1 MMMETQ
7 ITLLTREMLT
17 DYRTFSG
24 KCIEFPEDYMI
35 FRRQAIK
42 ELGFDSKME
51 PEPVKT
57 ETKKSKT
64 PAENKKEKPVRQT
77 KPVQTVPVMQQEP
90 DEFKAPENK
99 PSESPPSGNFFD
111 IISKIDG

>member
-1 MMMETQ
+1 METR

-24 KCIEFPEDYMI
+24 KCIESPEDYMI

-42 ELGFDSKME
+42 ELGLDSEKE
-51 PEPVKT
+51 SETVKT
-57 ETKKSKT
+57 EKKPKV
-64 PAENKKEKPVRQT
+64 PAESKKEKPIKQT
-77 KPVQTVPVMQQEP
+77 KPVQTTPAVQQEP
-90 DEFKAPENK
+90 DEFKVPENK
-99 PSESPPSGNFFD
+99 PSESPPAGNFFD

>member
-1 MMMETQ
+1 MMETQ

-24 KCIEFPEDYMI
+24 KYIESPEDYMI

-42 ELGFDSKME
+42 ELGFDDKME
-51 PEPVKT
+51 LEPVKA
-57 ETKKSKT
+57 EKKPKV
-64 PAENKKEKPVRQT
+64 PVENKKEKPVKQT
-77 KPVQTVPVMQQEP
+77 KPVQTAPVTQAEP

>member
-1 MMMETQ
+1 METQ

-24 KCIEFPEDYMI
+24 KCIESPEDYMI

-57 ETKKSKT
+57 EKKPKVS
-64 PAENKKEKPVRQT
+64 AENKKEKPVKQT
-77 KPVQTVPVMQQEP
+77 KPVQTVPAVQQEP
-90 DEFKAPENK
+90 DEFKAPDNK
-99 PSESPPSGNFFD
+99 PSELPPSGNFFD

>member
-1 MMMETQ
+1 MMETQ

-24 KCIEFPEDYMI
+24 KYIESPEDYMI

-42 ELGFDSKME
+42 ELGLDSEKE
-51 PEPVKT
+51 PETVKT
-57 ETKKSKT
+57 EEKPKV
-64 PAENKKEKPVRQT
+64 PAESKKEKPIKQT
-77 KPVQTVPVMQQEP
+77 KPVQTIPAVQQEP
-90 DEFKAPENK
+90 DEFKVPENK
-99 PSESPPSGNFFD
+99 PSESPPTGNFFD

>member
-1 MMMETQ
+1 MMETQ

-24 KCIEFPEDYMI
+24 KCIESPEDYMI

-42 ELGFDSKME
+42 ELGFDNEKE
-51 PEPVKT
+51 PEIVKT
-57 ETKKSKT
+57 EKKPKA
-64 PAENKKEKPVRQT
+64 PAENKKEKSVKQT
-77 KPVQTVPVMQQEP
+77 KPVQTIPAVQQEP
-90 DEFKAPENK
+90 DEFKVPENK
-99 PSESPPSGNFFD
+99 PSESPPAGNFFD

>member
-1 MMMETQ
+1 METQ

-24 KCIEFPEDYMI
+24 KCIESPEDYMI

-42 ELGFDSKME
+42 ELGFDSEKE
-51 PEPVKT
+51 PETVKT
-57 ETKKSKT
+57 EKKSKA
-64 PAENKKEKPVRQT
+64 PVENKKEKSVKQT
-77 KPVQTVPVMQQEP
+77 KPVQTIPAVQQ
-90 DEFKAPENK
+90 DEFKVPENK
-99 PSESPPSGNFFD
+99 PSESPPAGNFFD

>member
-1 MMMETQ
+1 METQ

-24 KCIEFPEDYMI
+24 KCIESPEDYMI

-42 ELGFDSKME
+42 ELGFDSEKE
-51 PEPVKT
+51 PETVKP
-57 ETKKSKT
+57 EKKPKV
-64 PAENKKEKPVRQT
+64 PAENKKEKPITQT
-77 KPVQTVPVMQQEP
+77 KPVQTIPAVQQ

>member
-1 MMMETQ
+1 MMETQ

-17 DYRTFSG
+17 DYRTLSG
-24 KCIEFPEDYMI
+24 KCIESPEDYMI

-42 ELGFDSKME
+42 ELGFDSEKE
-51 PEPVKT
+51 PETVKT
-57 ETKKSKT
+57 EKKPKVH
-64 PAENKKEKPVRQT
+64 AESKKEKPVKQT
-77 KPVQTVPVMQQEP
+77 KPVQTIPAVQQ

>member
-1 MMMETQ
+1 MMETQ

-24 KCIEFPEDYMI
+24 KYIESPEDYMI

-42 ELGFDSKME
+42 ELGFDSEKE
-51 PEPVKT
+51 PETVKT
-57 ETKKSKT
+57 EKKPKV
-64 PAENKKEKPVRQT
+64 PAENKKEKPIKQT
-77 KPVQTVPVMQQEP
+77 KPVQTIPAVQQN
-90 DEFKAPENK
+90 EFKAPENK

>member
-1 MMMETQ
+1 MMETQ

-24 KCIEFPEDYMI
+24 KCIESPEDYMI

-42 ELGFDSKME
+42 ELGFDGKME
-51 PEPVKT
+51 PEPVKA
-57 ETKKSKT
+57 EKKPKVS
-64 PAENKKEKPVRQT
+64 AENKKEKPVKQT
-77 KPVQTVPVMQQEP
+77 KPVQTVPVVQQEP

>member
-1 MMMETQ
+1 MMETQ

-24 KCIEFPEDYMI
+24 KCIESPEDYMI

-42 ELGFDSKME
+42 ELGFDSKVE
-51 PEPVKT
+51 PEPAKA
-57 ETKKSKT
+57 ETKKPKV
-64 PAENKKEKPVRQT
+64 PIENKKEKPVRQT
-77 KPVQTVPVMQQEP
+77 KPVQTVPVVQQEP

>member
-1 MMMETQ
+1 METQ

-24 KCIEFPEDYMI
+24 KCIESPEDYMI

-42 ELGFDSKME
+42 ELGFDREKE
-51 PEPVKT
+51 PETVKT
-57 ETKKSKT
+57 EKKPKV
-64 PAENKKEKPVRQT
+64 PAESKKEKPIKQT
-77 KPVQTVPVMQQEP
+77 KPVQTIPAVQQEP
-90 DEFKAPENK
+90 DEFKVPENK
-99 PSESPPSGNFFD
+99 PSESPPTGNFFD

>member
-1 MMMETQ
+1 MMETQ

-24 KCIEFPEDYMI
+24 KYIESPDDYMI

-42 ELGFDSKME
+42 ELGLDIGKE
-51 PEPVKT
+51 PETVKT
-57 ETKKSKT
+57 EKKPKV
-64 PAENKKEKPVRQT
+64 PAESKKEKSIKQT
-77 KPVQTVPVMQQEP
+77 KPVQTIPAAQQN
-90 DEFKAPENK
+90 EFKAPENK
-99 PSESPPSGNFFD
+99 PSESPPAGNFFD

>member
-1 MMMETQ
+1 MMETQ

-24 KCIEFPEDYMI
+24 KCIESPEDYMI

-57 ETKKSKT
+57 EKKPKVS
-64 PAENKKEKPVRQT
+64 AENKKEKPVKQT
-77 KPVQTVPVMQQEP
+77 KPAQSVPAVQESN
-90 DEFKAPENK
+90 EFKVPENK

>member
-1 MMMETQ
+1 MMETQ

-24 KCIEFPEDYMI
+24 KCIESPEDYMI

-42 ELGFDSKME
+42 ELGFDSEKE
-51 PEPVKT
+51 PETVKP
-57 ETKKSKT
+57 EKKPKV
-64 PAENKKEKPVRQT
+64 PAENKKEKPIKQT
-77 KPVQTVPVMQQEP
+77 KPVQTIPAVQQ

>member
-1 MMMETQ
+1 MMETQ

-24 KCIEFPEDYMI
+24 KCIESPEDYMI

-42 ELGFDSKME
+42 ELGFDSEKE
-51 PEPVKT
+51 PETVKT
-57 ETKKSKT
+57 EKKPKAPVES
-64 PAENKKEKPVRQT
+64 KKEKPVKQT
-77 KPVQTVPVMQQEP
+77 KPVQTMPAVQQNEQ
-90 DEFKAPENK
+90 DEFRAPENK
-99 PSESPPSGNFFD
+99 PSESPPAGNFFD

>member
-1 MMMETQ
+1 METQ

-24 KCIEFPEDYMI
+24 KCIESPEDYMI

-51 PEPVKT
+51 PESVKT
-57 ETKKSKT
+57 EKKPKV
-64 PAENKKEKPVRQT
+64 PAENKKEKFAKQT
-77 KPVQTVPVMQQEP
+77 KPVQTAPAPVPVVQEP
-90 DEFKAPENK
+90 DEFKVPKNK
-99 PSESPPSGNFFD
+99 PSESPPSGSFFD